1 MWVSTAMTT
10 DGDEDGSI
18 ISNDDEDDGIADDSE
33 NDGGG
38 RTGGQVSPAF
48 DPPLKRRYL
57 GWPALRGRPR
67 WRTGGLRWGRLSFGP
82 PLLPLLKWPGSATAE
97 HSYLEERSQRGCCQT
112 WGPRLDRIRTGAN
125 RVDAE
130 GDERRLLCGACQDMT
145 NSRQR

>member
-1 MWVSTAMTT
+1 MTT

-48 DPPLKRRYL
+48 DPPPLKRRYL